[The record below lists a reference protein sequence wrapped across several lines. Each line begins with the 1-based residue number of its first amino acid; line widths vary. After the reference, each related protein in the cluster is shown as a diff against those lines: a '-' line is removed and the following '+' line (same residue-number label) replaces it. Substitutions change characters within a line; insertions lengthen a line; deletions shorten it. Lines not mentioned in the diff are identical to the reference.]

1 MLTKVLLSGLYV
13 KFGNVNRKKKI
24 LKIDTRNPLDSMFR
38 KKEYGDIF
46 WNDKEKK
53 IDKNLL
59 LGKALSTYCNSQ
71 CSV

>member
-1 MLTKVLLSGLYV
+1 MLAKVLLSGLYV

-53 IDKNLL
+53 
-59 LGKALSTYCNSQ
+59 
-71 CSV
+71 

>member
-1 MLTKVLLSGLYV
+1 LRISKQINSDTPAKQSENKMLTKVFLSGLYV

-46 WNDKEKK
+46 WNDKE
-53 IDKNLL
+53 
-59 LGKALSTYCNSQ
+59 
-71 CSV
+71 